1 MYENSLNFL
10 FKEIEE
16 DFFFFKGIFQ
26 NGFFFLKGKSSD
38 DLPGD
43 GVKHRNA
50 DFLDPI
56 SCAHLINT

>member
-16 DFFFFKGIFQ
+16 VFFLRDFSKQI
-26 NGFFFLKGKSSD
+26 FLKGESSD

-43 GVKHRNA
+43 GVEHRNA
-50 DFLDPI
+50 DFLDPV